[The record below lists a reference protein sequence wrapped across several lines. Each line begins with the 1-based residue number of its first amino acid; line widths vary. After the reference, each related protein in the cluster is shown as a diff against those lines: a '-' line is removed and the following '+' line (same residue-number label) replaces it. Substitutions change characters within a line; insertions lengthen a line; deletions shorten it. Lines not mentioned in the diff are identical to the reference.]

1 MKSDAA
7 SHQTVNPNPK
17 FRQFEGAKVRARIKL
32 IQTFKKKIATQF
44 TRQCLETARYCRARQ
59 LRWPPVGSTTQWR
72 RSCFFCHNQRRAS
85 PAWGSP
91 SRIQCHHRRRCTRRT
106 LAILRLL
113 QQRKWNHHVR
123 AKPRERTS
131 LLLSLLWLAL
141 HHVFLKTLSYFM
153 TLLLLFA
160 LFPLFLASLPVLRFP
175 LPLLACS
182 YLSILW
188 LFFRGFYLRIFAPPA
203 AWGPLDFN
211 RGATPSP
218 SPLPP
223 LLSSSLLLSSP
234 PRQAEC
240 QKEWQIECLHILD
253 IFKSHKYIYIYI
265 FYRF

>member
-32 IQTFKKKIATQF
+32 IQTFKKKITTQF
-44 TRQCLETARYCRARQ
+44 ARQCLETARYCRARQ

-91 SRIQCHHRRRCTRRT
+91 SRIQCHHRKRCTRRT

-141 HHVFLKTLSYFM
+141 HHVFIENLVLLYDPAPSFCFVSLVSCVPSCSSLSAASSR
-153 TLLLLFA
+153 LLLPVHSLT
-160 LFPLFLASLPVLRFP
+160 FLPWVLPSNFRPTCRMRASRFQQR
-175 LPLLACS
+175 CNS
-182 YLSILW
+182 FS
-188 LFFRGFYLRIFAPPA
+188 F
-203 AWGPLDFN
+203 
-211 RGATPSP
+211 S
-218 SPLPP
+218 SS
-223 LLSSSLLLSSP
+223 SSSLLLSSP
-234 PRQAEC
+234 LFSSASGRMPQRMTDRMFEY
-240 QKEWQIECLHILD
+240 
-253 IFKSHKYIYIYI
+253 YIYIT
-265 FYRF
+265 